1 MARLQCL
8 GWRSVAEKQECCG
21 GGSVVSAHK
30 LWAIVSGIVAQAQSP
45 VSQSDNGGVAGKGR
59 EPMSDLPPPG
69 APAGWYPDATPG
81 VLRWWDGTR
90 WTTETRAGSSS
101 SPAPSSPELPAAT
114 LVVRGVTGYVE
125 LVGDTLLYRSKL
137 DRPPLQHIP
146 LSTVSEVLVSKNGD
160 TFDLLLIGARPR
172 SRPSLFSETSIR
184 RSSRTTPTEW
194 GAFLEA
200 LGLAV
205 LRARP

>member
-1 MARLQCL
+1 
-8 GWRSVAEKQECCG
+8 
-21 GGSVVSAHK
+21 
-30 LWAIVSGIVAQAQSP
+30 
-45 VSQSDNGGVAGKGR
+45 
-59 EPMSDLPPPG
+59 MSDLPPPG
-69 APAGWYPDATPG
+69 APAGWYPDADPE
-81 VLRWWDGTR
+81 VERWWDGTR
-90 WTTETRAGSSS
+90 WTDRTRAGSSS

-137 DRPPLQHIP
+137 DRPPLQRIA

-160 TFDLLLIGARPR
+160 TFDLILADARPR

-194 GAFLEA
+194 GTFLEA

>member
-1 MARLQCL
+1 
-8 GWRSVAEKQECCG
+8 
-21 GGSVVSAHK
+21 
-30 LWAIVSGIVAQAQSP
+30 
-45 VSQSDNGGVAGKGR
+45 
-59 EPMSDLPPPG
+59 MSDLPPPG
-69 APAGWYPDATPG
+69 APAGWYPDADPE
-81 VLRWWDGTR
+81 VERWWDGTR
-90 WTTETRAGSSS
+90 WTDRTRAGSSS
-101 SPAPSSPELPAAT
+101 SPAPSSPDSAPPDSAPAAPAAT

-137 DRPPLQHIP
+137 DRPPLQRIA

-160 TFDLLLIGARPR
+160 TFDLLLADARPR

>member
-1 MARLQCL
+1 
-8 GWRSVAEKQECCG
+8 
-21 GGSVVSAHK
+21 
-30 LWAIVSGIVAQAQSP
+30 
-45 VSQSDNGGVAGKGR
+45 
-59 EPMSDLPPPG
+59 MSDLPPPG
-69 APAGWYPDATPG
+69 APAGWYPDADPE
-81 VLRWWDGTR
+81 VERWWDGTS
-90 WTTETRAGSSS
+90 WTNRTRAGSSS
-101 SPAPSSPELPAAT
+101 SPAPSSPELAPAAPAAT

-137 DRPPLQHIP
+137 DRPPLQRIA
-146 LSTVSEVLVSKNGD
+146 LSTVSEVLVSRNGD

-194 GAFLEA
+194 GTFLEA